1 MHSSDLITPQ
11 HLARKAVIYIRQ
23 STPHQVVSHQESLRL
38 QYALRERARQ
48 LGWPDEAIDIIDD
61 DLGLTA
67 ASAAH
72 REGFNTLVAQVT
84 LEQVGL
90 ILSYDVTRLSR
101 NCSDWYP
108 LLDLCGYKGC
118 LIADGDGIYD
128 PATVNGRL
136 LLGLKGTLSEW
147 ERHTMKARLTAGLL
161 HKAAARRVGPDPAH
175 GPRPQ
180 RAGHRCTRFPTRKP
194 KPAWRWC
201 SRRFYSV
208 ARPAKSSTCSMRHD
222 LLLPR
227 RDRFGDLVWKAPRV
241 AAVLAI
247 LKHPAY
253 AGAFTYG
260 RTRTLRREATPGA
273 PRDHPSAPGAVAHLH
288 PGRLPA
294 LHQLGDLSRRFR
306 PCSTTI
312 TPSMTATKPA
322 ASHALAKPSCTAS
335 STAGNAATRWWCS
348 IRGAPATSVTTCGN
362 SIGPPCVNI
371 LRPIRSIPGSSTRF
385 SRPSRP
391 WNSMSMRRRWP
402 SGSSRPSASPTPTRS
417 IWSGCAMRRPIVNA
431 NSTTSIRRIAMSPP
445 NWNTRGRWPCK
456 PSSRPKPPSSSA
468 PRPARRPPTRCRPR
482 CKRPSAPLASTLPE
496 LWPTDVLSQAQ
507 RKALLR
513 CLIDKVVIQR
523 ARRDQI
529 HTRIVWRGGE
539 TTTFEVPVAVGA
551 LTDLP
556 GAHEMAQQIRVLF
569 AEGTSDDEMAR
580 QLTQHGYRSP
590 SRPAVLPSTV
600 KGIRLKLGLMQNRSQ
615 SHPRRIAGYLTVP
628 QLAKALG
635 ITPHWVYHQIKRG
648 TVVIQRDAQTRLYL
662 FPDRPETLEAFGQL
676 RAGQRS
682 DAALLSSASPPS
694 QTQRGSGKLP
704 EGASA
709 PRRSDA
715 CGGKSWINTAQ

>member
-1 MHSSDLITPQ
+1 MHNSELITPQ

-38 QYALRERARQ
+38 QYALHERARQ
-48 LGWPDEAIDIIDD
+48 LGWPNEAIAIIDD

-67 ASAAH
+67 ATAH
-72 REGFNTLVAQVT
+72 QRVGFNTLVAQVT

-147 ERHTMKARLTAGLL
+147 ERHTMKARLHAGLL
-161 HKAAARRVGPDPAH
+161 HKAERGALALQLPTGLVRNSQGAVHKIPNQEVQARLLLVFETFLQCRSASKVVEVFNTH
-175 GPRPQ
+175 N
-180 RAGHRCTRFPTRKP
+180 
-194 KPAWRWC
+194 
-201 SRRFYSV
+201 
-208 ARPAKSSTCSMRHD
+208 

-227 RDRFGDLVWKAPRV
+227 RDRFGDLLWKAPRV
-241 AAVLAI
+241 AAILSI

-260 RTRTLRREATPGA
+260 RSRTLRREATQ
-273 PRDHPSAPGAVAHLH
+273 RRPSIT
-288 PGRLPA
+288 RLPQEQWRICILAVYPPYISWDTYTQIQRMLKDNHAEYDRNKTRGIPRPGKA
-294 LHQLGDLSRRFR
+294 LLHGLVYCGECGHKMVVQYKGGTRYICNYLRQQYR
-306 PCSTTI
+306 
-312 TPSMTATKPA
+312 TPVCQYIA
-322 ASHALAKPSCTAS
+322 ADPVDTRVVDAFFQALAPVELDIYAQALVKRQQQAERIATAH
-335 STAGNAATRWWCS
+335 TQHLERLRYEAAYCERQFRHVDPAHRHVAAELEHAWEVALQGLKEAEAAEKQRTQT
-348 IRGAPATSVTTCGN
+348 GLPPAPALSPGLQAAFRA
-362 SIGPPCVNI
+362 IGQ
-371 LRPIRSIPGSSTRF
+371 
-385 SRPSRP
+385 
-391 WNSMSMRRRWP
+391 
-402 SGSSRPSASPTPTRS
+402 
-417 IWSGCAMRRPIVNA
+417 
-431 NSTTSIRRIAMSPP
+431 
-445 NWNTRGRWPCK
+445 K
-456 PSSRPKPPSSSA
+456 
-468 PRPARRPPTRCRPR
+468 
-482 CKRPSAPLASTLPE
+482 LPE

-507 RKALLR
+507 RKAILR

-569 AEGTSDDEMAR
+569 AEGKSDNEIAR

-590 SRPAVLPSTV
+590 SRPAVLASTV
-600 KGIRLKLGLMQNRSQ
+600 KNIRLKLGLMQNRAQ

-628 QLAKALG
+628 QLAEALG

-648 TVVIQRDAQTRLYL
+648 TVVIQRDTQTQLYL

-676 RAGQRS
+676 RAGHRKE
-682 DAALLSSASPPS
+682 L
-694 QTQRGSGKLP
+694 RY
-704 EGASA
+704 
-709 PRRSDA
+709 
-715 CGGKSWINTAQ
+715 

>member
-1 MHSSDLITPQ
+1 MHNSDLITPQ

-38 QYALRERARQ
+38 QYALGARARQ

-67 ASAAH
+67 ATAH
-72 REGFNTLVAQVT
+72 HRAGFNTLVTQVT

-118 LIADGDGIYD
+118 LIADSDGIYD

-161 HKAAARRVGPDPAH
+161 HKAERGALALQLPTGLVRNSQGTVHKIPNQEAQARLVLVFETFLQCRSASKVVEVFNTHA
-175 GPRPQ
+175 
-180 RAGHRCTRFPTRKP
+180 
-194 KPAWRWC
+194 
-201 SRRFYSV
+201 
-208 ARPAKSSTCSMRHD
+208 

-227 RDRFGDLVWKAPRV
+227 RDRFGDLVWKTPRV
-241 AAVLAI
+241 AAILSI

-260 RTRTLRREATPGA
+260 RSRTLRREATQARPSITRLPQEQWRICIPDVYPPYISWDTYTQIQAMLKDNHAEYDRNKTRGIPRPGKA
-273 PRDHPSAPGAVAHLH
+273 LLPGLVYCGECGHKMVVQYKGGTRYICNYLRQQYRTPVCQYIAADPVDTRVVDAFFQALSPVELDVYAQALAKRQQQAERLAQAYAQHLERLRYEAAYCERQFRHVDPAHRHVAAELEHTWEGALQALKQAEAAEKQRTQASTPPANALPPALQAAFRALGQH
-288 PGRLPA
+288 LPA
-294 LHQLGDLSRRFR
+294 LW
-306 PCSTTI
+306 
-312 TPSMTATKPA
+312 A
-322 ASHALAKPSCTAS
+322 
-335 STAGNAATRWWCS
+335 
-348 IRGAPATSVTTCGN
+348 
-362 SIGPPCVNI
+362 
-371 LRPIRSIPGSSTRF
+371 
-385 SRPSRP
+385 
-391 WNSMSMRRRWP
+391 
-402 SGSSRPSASPTPTRS
+402 
-417 IWSGCAMRRPIVNA
+417 
-431 NSTTSIRRIAMSPP
+431 
-445 NWNTRGRWPCK
+445 
-456 PSSRPKPPSSSA
+456 
-468 PRPARRPPTRCRPR
+468 
-482 CKRPSAPLASTLPE
+482 
-496 LWPTDVLSQAQ
+496 TDVLSQAQ
-507 RKALLR
+507 RKVLLR

-569 AEGTSDDEMAR
+569 AEGKSDDQMAR

-590 SRPAVLPSTV
+590 SRPTVLPSTV
-600 KGIRLKLGLMQNRSQ
+600 KGIRLKLGLMQHRSQ
-615 SHPRRIAGYLTVP
+615 SHPRQIAGYLTVP
-628 QLAKALG
+628 QLAEALG
-635 ITPHWVYHQIKRG
+635 VTPHWVYHQIKRG
-648 TVVIQRDAQTRLYL
+648 TVAITRDAVTGLYL
-662 FPDRPETLEAFGQL
+662 FPDTPETLEAFRQL
-676 RAGQRS
+676 RMGQRTE
-682 DAALLSSASPPS
+682 L
-694 QTQRGSGKLP
+694 RY
-704 EGASA
+704 
-709 PRRSDA
+709 
-715 CGGKSWINTAQ
+715 